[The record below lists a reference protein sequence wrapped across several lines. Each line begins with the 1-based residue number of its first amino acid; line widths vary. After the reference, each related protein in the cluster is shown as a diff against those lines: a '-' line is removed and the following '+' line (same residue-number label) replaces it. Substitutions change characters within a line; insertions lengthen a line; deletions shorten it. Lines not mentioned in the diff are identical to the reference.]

1 MVYELLKD
9 IPGVKTNL
17 PNGAFYF
24 FPDISSYYGKKD
36 GDKEVNNANDFCL
49 YILENAHVSLV
60 LGDAFG
66 DPNCVR
72 LSYAA
77 SEEDL
82 KKALTSIKEV
92 LARLK

>member
-1 MVYELLKD
+1 
-9 IPGVKTNL
+9 
-17 PNGAFYF
+17 
-24 FPDISSYYGKKD
+24 

-49 YILENAHVSLV
+49 YILENANVSLV

-66 DPNCVR
+66 DPNCIR